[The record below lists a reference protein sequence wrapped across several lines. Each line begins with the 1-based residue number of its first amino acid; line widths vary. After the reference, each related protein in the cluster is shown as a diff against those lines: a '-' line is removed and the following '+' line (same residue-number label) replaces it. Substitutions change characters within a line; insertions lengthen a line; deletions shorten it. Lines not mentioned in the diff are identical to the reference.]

1 MLLSSVPSSWCDGG
15 GGRGNDSH
23 QVMLLKTRQ
32 MQTPGE
38 LSAGGRQEVDK
49 VRLDLVSDEK
59 TLATVSGS
67 QD

>member
-1 MLLSSVPSSWCDGG
+1 
-15 GGRGNDSH
+15 
-23 QVMLLKTRQ
+23 MLLKTRQ